1 MIRRPPRSTRT
12 DTLFPY
18 TTLFRSLNADWQSAT
33 TVNAGTAGAPQQLRF
48 GSLAT
53 FDLRLFA
60 DLGQQRDFVRDH
72 RWARGTRISL
82 SVSNLFN
89 RRQHV
94 TDATGQTPISYQPD
108 YLDPMG
114 RTIRQI
120 GRASGRERVCQYV

>member
-1 MIRRPPRSTRT
+1 MLAGYSNNGLGVR
-12 DTLFPY
+12 
-18 TTLFRSLNADWQSAT
+18 LNADWQSAT

-94 TDATGQTPISYQPD
+94 TDATGQTTISYQN
-108 YLDPMG
+108 
-114 RTIRQI
+114 
-120 GRASGRERVCQYV
+120 GRASCRVRVCQSVRISVADVT